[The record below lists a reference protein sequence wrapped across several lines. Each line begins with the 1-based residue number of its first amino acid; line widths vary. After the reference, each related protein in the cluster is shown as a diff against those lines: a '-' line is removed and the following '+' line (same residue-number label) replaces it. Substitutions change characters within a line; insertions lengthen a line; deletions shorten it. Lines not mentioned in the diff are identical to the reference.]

1 MSPKSSRRWHGGAC
15 IDYLDKLGTG
25 FAEMTPATALI
36 WEDRTPAREFLKRC
50 ATIDPYTLL

>member
-36 WEDRTPAREFLKRC
+36 WEDRTPAREFL
-50 ATIDPYTLL
+50 TIDPYTLL